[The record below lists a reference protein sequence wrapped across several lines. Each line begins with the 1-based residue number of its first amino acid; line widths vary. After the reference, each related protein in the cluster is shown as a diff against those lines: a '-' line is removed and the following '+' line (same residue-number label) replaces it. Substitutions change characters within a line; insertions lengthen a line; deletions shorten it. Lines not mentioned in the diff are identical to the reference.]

1 MSHLKRN
8 GAVKYTLKVPNGRV
22 IPLYLVADAM
32 ARGVAT
38 NYGELKFH
46 RPTYDNVIG
55 GYKSDLLD
63 AARSGRLA
71 VCNERGAIGTADGI
85 IEEAKKSNSGATLDA
100 DGNIDWNQTHLNYLN
115 TTAQSLN
122 DWMRHKG
129 DTFTVVDMPVEMIE
143 YDLTDSN
150 GKVIEPG
157 YYRGYS
163 AAISSQSTLTKE
175 ASEGEP
181 EQSEMQGKVPNK
193 RDHELHDLI
202 NQVFIKLGR
211 PRNNSDVWEALA
223 DSDND
228 KNEVIQEIYNDRIDW
243 ISRRGIEQT
252 MKRKTFDN
260 YLSELRKT

>member
-1 MSHLKRN
+1 MNNPKQNST
-8 GAVKYTLKVPNGRV
+8 VKYTLRVPNGGV
-22 IPLYLVADAM
+22 IPLCLVADAM

-46 RPTYDNVIG
+46 CPTYDNVIG

-71 VCNERGAIGTADGI
+71 VCNERGIIGTADGI

-115 TTAQSLN
+115 TTAQCLN

-129 DTFTVVDMPVEMIE
+129 DTFTVIDMPVEMIE

-163 AAISSQSTLTKE
+163 TAISSQSTLSKE

-181 EQSEMQGKVPNK
+181 EQSEMQRKVPNK
-193 RDHELHDLI
+193 RDHELHNFI
-202 NQVFIKLGR
+202 NQVFIKLGH
-211 PRNNSDVWEALA
+211 PRNNNDVWEALA

-228 KNEVIQEIYNDRIDW
+228 KNDIIQEIYNNRIDW
-243 ISRRGIEQT
+243 ISRRGKEQT

-260 YLSELRKT
+260 YLSKLRKT